1 MSIVEASAF
10 PSLAP
15 ARAHTPNDHKAFI
28 NYNLTYIRLR
38 APSAYASALPSIV
51 KLVSSAFVSEIIEG
65 VKRAQLQQQQQHA
78 NAAAASSL
86 PIIGSKIP
94 NAAPSSTT
102 AAAVKSPSG
111 GAGMETDELKMQI

>member
-28 NYNLTYIRLR
+28 NYNLTYACECRPR
-38 APSAYASALPSIV
+38 PSALPSIV

-86 PIIGSKIP
+86 PIIGSKIAS
-94 NAAPSSTT
+94 AASSSTT
-102 AAAVKSPSG
+102 AVKSPSG
-111 GAGMETDELKMQI
+111 GAGMEPDELKMPNLND